1 MRRQEWAILYVG
13 INYIEGFNEAYGF
26 VAGDDVFRF
35 ASMILNDGV
44 EEEGTSDD
52 FIGHVGADDFLI
64 ITDKEHAEPI
74 KEYVTQRFRNEVGTF
89 YSFRD
94 RERGHILIEDD
105 EGGEKQI
112 PLMSLAV
119 GVVTSDTARFSD
131 IREIT
136 EIAAAE
142 RRKYLEDSLV

>member
-1 MRRQEWAILYVG
+1 MLKTD
-13 INYIEGFNEAYGF
+13 FNEAYGF

-35 ASMILNDGV
+35 AAMVLSDGV
-44 EEEGTSDD
+44 DERGTAND

-64 ITDKEHAEPI
+64 IADEEHAEAI
-74 KEYVTQRFRNEVGTF
+74 KGYVTERFKNEVGTF

-94 RERGHILIEDD
+94 RERGYIQLKDG
-105 EGGEKQI
+105 EGGEKQV
-112 PLMSLAV
+112 PLMTLAI
-119 GVVTSDTARFSD
+119 GVVNSKTAHFAD

-142 RRKYLEDSLV
+142 RGKVSGL

>member
-1 MRRQEWAILYVG
+1 MLMRRQDWAVLYIGVNQ
-13 INYIEGFNEAYGF
+13 IAGFNEAYGF

-35 ASMILNDGV
+35 AAMVLGDGV
-44 EEEGTSDD
+44 DQKGTAND

-64 ITDKEHAEPI
+64 ISDEQHATEI
-74 KEYVTQRFRNEVGTF
+74 ETYVTERFKNEVGTF

-94 RERGHILIEDD
+94 RERGYIQLKDGA
-105 EGGEKQI
+105 GGEKQV
-112 PLMSLAV
+112 PLMTLAV
-119 GVVTSDTARFSD
+119 GVVNSKTAHFAD

-142 RRKYLEDSLV
+142 RRKHSES